1 MVLCQPVITTKEI
14 FIKLLDSAVE
24 QKGSHQKA
32 LIIMKNIFGEV
43 HGDVAGGYNNLRI
56 VDQALGQYNKAEE
69 YLEKAL
75 ISKKKIFGV

>member
-1 MVLCQPVITTKEI
+1 M
-14 FIKLLDSAVE
+14 E

-43 HGDVAGGYNNLRI
+43 HGYVAGSYNNLQI
-56 VDQALGQYNKAEE
+56 VDQALGQHNKAEE

-75 ISKKKIFGV
+75 ITKKKIFGV